1 MKRLTL
7 ATAVLSALLFA
18 PGCADSQDAV
28 TDDSNPFTEEY
39 ADAGKEDT
47 GYLNPDGVEVEV
59 DIEGDAIADRGEMEN
74 APAMLAQFA
83 LTELRNRGVMYLESL
98 AEDTAGVT
106 RAEWLID
113 GQWKFNADVP
123 ANATRK
129 RWRIRGVNAVALFG
143 QATAAKLGA
152 TYTSK
157 VPLQPFTVYADAG
170 TKCADNN
177 DHIGLSQDVYWY
189 RWEPSGICTI
199 PTQDLKLTVSKA
211 GASATTKLYPEYD
224 RLLADKKFT
233 AVMIFGQVGDG
244 AIDPNDLGM
253 RQARSY
259 ASKLV
264 TAKFKEVPGPVGR
277 RFEKTVAGN
286 LVQIDVYAPTD
297 FSGLGDFAHF
307 GNFQKA
313 ISEHEFIS
321 YAGHSMLGASDF
333 WARPTYPNFYQI
345 MMYGGCL
352 GYEYYVRP
360 ILHGKGDSWKNLDM
374 ISSVVEVS
382 AAADEYAVALSKIIY
397 AIGHGSKSSWRDILV
412 AIRAN
417 VGDSTFGVSGVRDN
431 CYTPTG
437 SRCSR

>member
-189 RWEPSGICTI
+189 RWEPI
-199 PTQDLKLTVSKA
+199 
-211 GASATTKLYPEYD
+211 
-224 RLLADKKFT
+224 
-233 AVMIFGQVGDG
+233 
-244 AIDPNDLGM
+244 
-253 RQARSY
+253 
-259 ASKLV
+259 
-264 TAKFKEVPGPVGR
+264 
-277 RFEKTVAGN
+277 
-286 LVQIDVYAPTD
+286 
-297 FSGLGDFAHF
+297 
-307 GNFQKA
+307 
-313 ISEHEFIS
+313 
-321 YAGHSMLGASDF
+321 
-333 WARPTYPNFYQI
+333 
-345 MMYGGCL
+345 
-352 GYEYYVRP
+352 
-360 ILHGKGDSWKNLDM
+360 
-374 ISSVVEVS
+374 
-382 AAADEYAVALSKIIY
+382 
-397 AIGHGSKSSWRDILV
+397 
-412 AIRAN
+412 
-417 VGDSTFGVSGVRDN
+417 
-431 CYTPTG
+431 
-437 SRCSR
+437 